1 MTAPLVPA
9 EIDLRDFEFM
19 PLDVF
24 RLRESDLAAIA
35 TGDEFRAA
43 VMLWCACWHQVP
55 ASSIPSDDRVLAKL
69 AGYARDLDGWLAVK
83 IEAMRGFVECD
94 DGRFYHPVIA
104 EKAIEAWTKR
114 LAFQARTEAARR
126 AKAEAAKAKENV
138 TSNVTCSVT
147 ETGAPPVT
155 ASRDE
160 RGQGTVDIKE
170 ERTNFV
176 GFAHAPAV
184 EPPKRS
190 RKAPASA
197 IGSDAK
203 PTPPQVEFAEQA
215 GISGSLFA
223 GEWDRFVDYHLAKG
237 SRMAD
242 WTAAWRTWVRNGK
255 RFAPDARA
263 GPPRATPSN
272 GKRSP
277 MASAITGFLDDLRN
291 ARDAHP
297 DNGGTHTAGPADG
310 FRADGAGVVSLGR
323 DEWNDSSRA
332 RTPASG
338 AGADGEASS
347 RLWRP
352 PLAGR
357 P

>member
-1 MTAPLVPA
+1 MTSALVPA

-55 ASSIPSDDRVLAKL
+55 ASSLPSDDRVLAKL

-126 AKAEAAKAKENV
+126 AKAEAARAKENV
-138 TSNVTCSVT
+138 ASNVTGSVT
-147 ETGAPPVT
+147 ETGALSVT

-160 RGQGTVDIKE
+160 RGQGTVEIKE

-176 GFAHAPAV
+176 GSAHAPERA
-184 EPPKRS
+184 R
-190 RKAPASA
+190 
-197 IGSDAK
+197 AK
-203 PTPPQVEFAEQA
+203 PPAKACRLPETWHPSPDGLDLATKLIGAEA
-215 GISGSLFA
+215 A
-223 GEWDRFVDYHLAKG
+223 ERELAKFRDYWRAKAG
-237 SRMAD
+237 RDGAKLDWNATWRNWIRNAADRM
-242 WTAAWRTWVRNGK
+242 
-255 RFAPDARA
+255 PSARA
-263 GPPRATPSN
+263 GPRQSGRDFLAQIALGNFENAESSNPPNIVELNPRPGRPGGDGVGWGDPQPA
-272 GKRSP
+272 
-277 MASAITGFLDDLRN
+277 
-291 ARDAHP
+291 
-297 DNGGTHTAGPADG
+297 GTHPVEGTGG
-310 FRADGAGVVSLGR
+310 GVVDFGSTCAIRG
-323 DEWNDSSRA
+323 
-332 RTPASG
+332 
-338 AGADGEASS
+338 
-347 RLWRP
+347 
-352 PLAGR
+352 
-357 P
+357 